1 MTWSLFL
8 GVTASIL
15 SMSSFLPQAWK
26 TFRTG
31 DTSALSTPM
40 YLLTVAGF
48 AFWTAYGVSLASW
61 PLIVSNGF
69 CLLASGSILTLKL
82 VVTKKSD

>member
-1 MTWSLFL
+1 MNWSLFL
-8 GVTASIL
+8 GTTASIF

-26 TFRTG
+26 TFRTH
-31 DTSALSTPM
+31 DTSGLSTPM

-48 AFWTAYGVSLASW
+48 ALWTAYGISLASW

-69 CLLASGSILTLKL
+69 CLLASGSILILKL
-82 VVTKKSD
+82 VSVKER